1 MSNSANIGLYYERL
15 DRAYSIGLLLR
26 WVPFVRLVGLN
37 GSMVT
42 GTMKPSS
49 DIDFYIATAPNRLY
63 TARLLVV
70 LVVHLTGWRRYG
82 SKIRGRICLNRF
94 ATTHALE
101 ITPHN
106 NYHAKVFSGLAPL
119 YAHHQAYRAYFAAN
133 EWMDYN
139 LYPRRVYR
147 TERLTPNL
155 AQFSRR
161 LGERLLAGSFGTW
174 LESIL
179 ARWQQRRIL
188 ADPRTRAANG
198 RVRVSQEELCL
209 HPLK

>member
-1 MSNSANIGLYYERL
+1 MSSSANLALYYERL
-15 DRAYSIGLLLR
+15 DRAYGIGLLLR

-37 GSMVT
+37 GSMIT

-49 DIDFYIATAPNRLY
+49 DIDFYVATAPERLY
-63 TARLLVV
+63 TTRLLVV
-70 LVVHLTGWRRYG
+70 LVVQLTGWRRYG

-94 ATTHALE
+94 ATTAALE

-106 NYHAKVFSGLAPL
+106 NYHAQVFSGLAPL
-119 YAHHQAYRAYFAAN
+119 YAHHQTYRAYFDAN
-133 EWMDYN
+133 EWMEYN
-139 LYPRRVYR
+139 FYRRRVHR
-147 TERLTPNL
+147 TERLAPNL

-161 LGERLLAGSFGTW
+161 LYEGLLSGW
-174 LESIL
+174 LGDFVEAKL

-188 ADPRTRAANG
+188 ADPRTSAARG

>member
-1 MSNSANIGLYYERL
+1 MSSSANIGLYYERL
-15 DRAYSIGLLLR
+15 DRAYGIGLLLR

-37 GSMVT
+37 GSMIT
-42 GTMKPSS
+42 GTMKRSS
-49 DIDFYIATAPNRLY
+49 DIDFYVATAPDHLY

-94 ATTHALE
+94 ATTKALE

-119 YAHHQAYRAYFAAN
+119 YAHYQTYRSYFDAN
-133 EWMDYN
+133 GWMEYN
-139 LYPRRVYR
+139 FYPRRVYR

-155 AQFSRR
+155 AQFNRR
-161 LGERLLAGSFGTW
+161 LGEGLLNGRFGAW
-174 LESIL
+174 LESKL
-179 ARWQQRRIL
+179 AQWQQRRIL
-188 ADPRTRAANG
+188 ADPRTSAAKG